1 MNDNISLLLTLSAI
15 ITFSP
20 FIARIFRV
28 PTTPIEIILG
38 SLLAYVGLI
47 HHHEFFELVAEF
59 GFLYLMF
66 IAGTEINLKKIFKID
81 TDVLNRAFI
90 YLSLL
95 YFLSFVFSIYF
106 KLSNVFIVILPL
118 ISVGLIATLKKEYG
132 KDITWLSLAMVVGAI
147 GEIVSIAVLT
157 VSSEAFISGMSLDL
171 LKTIFTLILFIA
183 LILILFHALRVL
195 FWWYP
200 EIAPLLMPHFDNKD
214 QDFRI
219 SMAILFSLLALMMYL
234 DLELAFGAFIAGM
247 FIPTFFE
254 HKYQLPRKLETYGF
268 GFLVPIFFVHVGS
281 SFHLAALQV
290 NGLVEMA
297 LLVTVLMIAIRL
309 VASLVFVKTASF
321 KDSILLGLSHAM
333 PLTLLIAIATLAY
346 HQHSIDKFHYYAF
359 ILASLF
365 EVIVVM
371 IAIKVIVHPPLI
383 FKKILLKLR
392 RSEAE

>member
-28 PTTPIEIILG
+28 PTTPIEIVLG
-38 SLLAYVGLI
+38 SLLAYAGLI

-81 TDVLNRAFI
+81 PDVLNRALI

-95 YFLSFVFSIYF
+95 YFLSFVFSLYF

-132 KDITWLSLAMVVGAI
+132 KDTTWLSLAMIVGAV

-157 VSSEAFISGMSLDL
+157 VSSEAFVSGMSLDL
-171 LKTIFTLILFIA
+171 LKTIFTLILFIG
-183 LILILFHALRVL
+183 LILLLFHVLRVL

-214 QDFRI
+214 QDFRL

-234 DLELAFGAFIAGM
+234 GLELAFGAFIAGM

-254 HKYQLPRKLETYGF
+254 HKYQLPRKLESYGF

-281 SFHLAALQV
+281 SFHLSALQV

-297 LLVTVLMIAIRL
+297 LLVTVLMIAIRIIS
-309 VASLVFVKTASF
+309 SLVFIKTASL
-321 KDSILLGLSHAM
+321 KDSVLLGLSHAM

-371 IAIKVIVHPPLI
+371 LCIKIIVHPPKL
-383 FKKILLKLR
+383 FKKIYLTLAR
-392 RSEAE
+392 RKA

>member
-1 MNDNISLLLTLSAI
+1 MNENISLLLTLSAI
-15 ITFSP
+15 IAFSP
-20 FIARIFRV
+20 FLAKIFKV
-28 PTTPIEIILG
+28 PTTPVEIILG
-38 SLLAYVGLI
+38 SLLAYVGLV
-47 HHHEFFELVAEF
+47 HNHEFFELVAEF

-66 IAGTEINLKKIFKID
+66 IAGTEINLKKILKID
-81 TDVLNRAFI
+81 KDILNRAFI

-95 YFLSFVFSIYF
+95 YFLSFVFSMYF

-132 KDITWLSLAMVVGAI
+132 KETTWLSLAMVVGAV

-171 LKTIFTLILFIA
+171 LKTIFTLVLFLG
-183 LILILFHALRVL
+183 LILLLFHALRVL

-200 EIAPLLMPHFDNKD
+200 EIAPLLMPHLDNKD
-214 QDFRI
+214 QDFRL

-234 DLELAFGAFIAGM
+234 GLELAFGAFIAGM

-254 HKYQLPRKLETYGF
+254 HKYQLPKKLESYGF

-281 SFHLAALQV
+281 SFNLAALQV
-290 NGLVEMA
+290 NGLVTMA
-297 LLVTVLMIAIRL
+297 LLVTALMIVIRL
-309 VASLVFVKTASF
+309 FSAMVFIKNSSF
-321 KDSILLGLSHAM
+321 KDAILLGLSHAM

-365 EVIVVM
+365 EVILVM
-371 IAIKVIVHPPLI
+371 LIIKVIVYPPKIITKI
-383 FKKILLKLR
+383 FTKK
-392 RSEAE
+392 